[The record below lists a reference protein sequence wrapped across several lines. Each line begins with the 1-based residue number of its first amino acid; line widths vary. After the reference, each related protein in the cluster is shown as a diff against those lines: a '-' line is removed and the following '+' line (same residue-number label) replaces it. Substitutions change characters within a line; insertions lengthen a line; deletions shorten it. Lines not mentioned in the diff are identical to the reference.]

1 MRYIR
6 GCEINQIGIADD
18 FYEAYIRCLSANA
31 NNNIV
36 AIPAFTNGL
45 FACEL
50 YMKLLANKSI
60 IGHNLKDL
68 FNKLDDTFK
77 TVLKQVK
84 NNSGFSLYELLDK
97 IGNGFEVWRYCF
109 EDEHKEF
116 EEKYPFECSEVF
128 LSIYLPVLKEM
139 AHRNNVNQ

>member
-6 GCEINQIGIADD
+6 GCEITQIDIADD

-36 AIPAFTNGL
+36 AIPAFSNGL

-50 YMKLLANKSI
+50 YFKCLLNKAVKE
-60 IGHNLKDL
+60 HNLKDL
-68 FNKLDDTFK
+68 FDKLDEEYKKELNET
-77 TVLKQVK
+77 K
-84 NNSGFSLYELLDK
+84 NDSRFSLNELLEK

-109 EDEHKEF
+109 EEEHKKF
-116 EEKYPFECSEVF
+116 EEVVPFECSEVF
-128 LSIYLPVLKEM
+128 LKIYLPVLKEM

>member
-6 GCEINQIGIADD
+6 GCEITQIDIADD

-50 YMKLLANKSI
+50 YFKCIINKKVK
-60 IGHNLKDL
+60 GHNLKDL
-68 FNKLDDTFK
+68 FNELDDSFK
-77 TVLKQVK
+77 NELKQIK
-84 NNSGFSLYELLDK
+84 NDSIFSLDELLDK

-116 EEKYPFECSEVF
+116 EEKYPFECSKVF
-128 LSIYLPVLKEM
+128 LKIYLPVIKEM
-139 AHRNNVNQ
+139 VHRNNDNQ

>member
-50 YMKLLANKSI
+50 YFKCLLKKMVKN
-60 IGHNLKDL
+60 HNLKDL
-68 FNKLDDTFK
+68 FDKLDEDYKKELNET
-77 TVLKQVK
+77 K
-84 NNSGFSLYELLDK
+84 NDSGFSLDELLDK

-116 EEKYPFECSEVF
+116 EENFPFECSEVF
-128 LSIYLPVLKEM
+128 LSIYLPALKEM